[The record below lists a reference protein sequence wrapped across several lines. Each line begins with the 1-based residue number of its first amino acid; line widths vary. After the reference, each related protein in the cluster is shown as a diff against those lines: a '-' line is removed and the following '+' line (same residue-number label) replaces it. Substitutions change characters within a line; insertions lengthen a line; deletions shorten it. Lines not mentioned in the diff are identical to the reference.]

1 MEANQPTAGD
11 YDYAAIEDAALRAA
25 AAQRKARSLEG
36 RVEVLEEQ
44 VNLLLRAVVIL
55 KNSVYPNLN
64 KKIEDDEE

>member
-1 MEANQPTAGD
+1 MEANQSTGGD
-11 YDYAAIEDAALRAA
+11 YAYAAMEDAALRAA

-55 KNSVYPNLN
+55 KNSVYKPLDKNTDHDG
-64 KKIEDDEE
+64 E